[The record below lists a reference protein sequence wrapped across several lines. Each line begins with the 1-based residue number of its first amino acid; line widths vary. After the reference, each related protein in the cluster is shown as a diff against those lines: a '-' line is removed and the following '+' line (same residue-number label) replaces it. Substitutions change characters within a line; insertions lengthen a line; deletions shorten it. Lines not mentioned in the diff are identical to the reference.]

1 VCLDKVT
8 LNNNYVLHLIFFVR
22 NSYFKLLL
30 LFFNKRKNAFFKQK
44 LDYTVFAKGKKEKD
58 LQLLESKKKS
68 SFASTII
75 LKMRLVGS

>member
-1 VCLDKVT
+1 L
-8 LNNNYVLHLIFFVR
+8 
-22 NSYFKLLL
+22 
-30 LFFNKRKNAFFKQK
+30 NKRKNAFFKQK